1 MLCKGDEKDQKG
13 STVDFGYAKPFKDR
27 VAFQNTSSVTM
38 LLRNA
43 SCFKQYCMPSKLCVP
58 LS

>member
-27 VAFQNTSSVTM
+27 VAFQNEHEQCDHAFKKCIM
-38 LLRNA
+38 L
-43 SCFKQYCMPSKLCVP
+43 
-58 LS
+58 